1 MSVFFFT
8 EMGRIKTDILA
19 LGTMVEER
27 LHKAVESVINRD
39 AELANEVIAKDTDV
53 DDMEVEIEE
62 ELLKILAL
70 HQPVAVDLRFLVA
83 TLKINNDLERI
94 GDLAVN
100 IAERALVLN
109 RKAHQAMPVDLA
121 QMSKAVESMLRESI
135 DALVN
140 LDTSTAASVCRNDDS
155 IDNMKHDIDRILKK
169 RMAEESEK
177 DAIDVLVALL
187 RVSRDLERIADH
199 ATNIAED
206 LIYLTEGRIIRHHAD
221 EYVREKTAVC

>member
-1 MSVFFFT
+1 MSVFFFK

-53 DDMEVEIEE
+53 DAMEVEIEE
-62 ELLKILAL
+62 ELLKIMAL

-109 RKAHQAMPVDLA
+109 RKSHQAMPVDLA
-121 QMSKAVESMLRESI
+121 QMSQAVERMLRESI

-140 LDTSTAASVCRNDDS
+140 LDTRTAASVCRNDDS

-221 EYVREKTAVC
+221 EFVREQTAV